1 MTKII
6 LALIIAVISA
16 DVTASNCPQF
26 YPNNEPI
33 VVPGTIELCNTF
45 YVVVYDPKIKGPLFS
60 SARMTG
66 GKSDVERVNAFKSD
80 ARLDKSVRAETT
92 DYKGTGFDKGHLT
105 PAGAAKNQAGDSKGH
120 KPFGRRRLF
129 RATAAMPQRRR
140 RPGLALAGQ
149 GAAAAGAQHQLLE
162 DHPFVLL
169 GMVGF
174 GIFLFHEHAL
184 NVLGLFPEI
193 EQLVVAK
200 VLDLVFKGKLVG
212 IGEKLAHGDG
222 TP

>member
-45 YVVVYDPKIKGPLFS
+45 YVVVYDPKIKAPLFS
-60 SARMTG
+60 SARMSG

-105 PAGAAKNQAGDSKGH
+105 PAGAAKNQAHMVNTFLMSNMVPQQPEFNRGSWRQLEVNTLESIPTDSDTIVLTGAIYRAKASDKLTTIGDGIPVPISMYKLVYSTKPIAWYSENSA
-120 KPFGRRRLF
+120 KPFVREVQFKQIQKLS
-129 RATAAMPQRRR
+129 
-140 RPGLALAGQ
+140 
-149 GAAAAGAQHQLLE
+149 
-162 DHPFVLL
+162 
-169 GMVGF
+169 
-174 GIFLFHEHAL
+174 GIK
-184 NVLGLFPEI
+184 FPR
-193 EQLVVAK
+193 
-200 VLDLVFKGKLVG
+200 
-212 IGEKLAHGDG
+212 
-222 TP
+222 